1 MHDTR
6 ALVQLRVSRYGK
18 SRRIGGWLVDV
29 SLEEHCSPHVDDT
42 VYLGTKVYE
51 TKEIAA
57 EACFISGRR
66 IIGQAA

>member
-1 MHDTR
+1 M
-6 ALVQLRVSRYGK
+6 
-18 SRRIGGWLVDV
+18 DV